1 MSHYHEK
8 GHQHHHHSGEEAQ
21 ALGFTEKMD
30 KLLAHWIHH
39 NEDHA
44 SNYKEWAQRATDEN
58 QSEIAAKLE
67 KAAFLT
73 DQITQ
78 VFRTAQKIL

>member
-1 MSHYHEK
+1 MTHQHEND
-8 GHQHHHHSGEEAQ
+8 HHHHHHSGQ
-21 ALGFTEKMD
+21 AEQTLGFTEKMN
-30 KLLAHWIHH
+30 KLLDHWIHH

-67 KAAFLT
+67 EAARLT

-78 VFRTAQKIL
+78 VFKTAQKIL